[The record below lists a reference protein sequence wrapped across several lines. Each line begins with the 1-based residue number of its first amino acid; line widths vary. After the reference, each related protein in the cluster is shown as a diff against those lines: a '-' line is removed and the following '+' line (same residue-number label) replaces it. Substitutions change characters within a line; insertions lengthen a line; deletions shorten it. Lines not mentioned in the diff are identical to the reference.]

1 MVLPAG
7 KKYLVFDF
15 GASNGRAIVAN
26 YDGER
31 AIMEVVHRFEHGPV
45 WIRGTLYWDI
55 LYLFSQLLA
64 GLQLSWQKYPAI
76 RSMAVDTWG
85 CDFGFIDQQGKLVAN
100 PVTYRDP
107 NRHNRSHLLY
117 QRLPREE
124 LFKLSAG
131 STTEIMG
138 IFQLFSFQYENSL
151 EIRSGDKLLMIPD
164 LLNYF
169 LTGRVAVEYTNAT
182 MTLLCDQYHQTW
194 EAKILDRLGI
204 ASSILPVLIMPGDTV
219 GTIQPEISDLIG
231 IEPITV
237 IAPAT
242 HDTASAV
249 AGIPVVAE
257 EKAWAFISLGTWAI
271 MGIQTSEPILS
282 AVVFESN
289 YGNNA
294 VPEGEN
300 MLVKYIPALWI
311 IQQCRNRW
319 FVEHGENLSWDQ
331 IVQAAVAAG
340 PAKSYID
347 VDNPLFEQPQADM
360 PGTIQANCRRTNQT
374 VPETMGEIA
383 RSFYESLVLKFR
395 YNLELLERIGG
406 RKFELLHLVGGGS
419 QNKTLCQWIA
429 DASGIL
435 VIAGPAETTSMGNLI
450 MQLKAEGEIK
460 TLREGREISLRS
472 SAVSYHEPGDRRYWD
487 EAYEKYLKLLDRAP
501 CH

>member
-1 MVLPAG
+1 MSLQLG
-7 KKYLVFDF
+7 KKYLIFDF

-31 AIMEVVHRFEHGPV
+31 ATMEVVHRFEHGPV
-45 WIRGTLYWDI
+45 YLTGTLYWDI
-55 LYLFSQLLA
+55 LHLFSQLLV
-64 GLQLSWQKYPAI
+64 GLQASCRKYPTI
-76 RSMAVDTWG
+76 RSMAIDTWG

-107 NRHNRSHLLY
+107 NRHHRSHLLY
-117 QRLPREE
+117 RLLPRRE
-124 LFKLSAG
+124 LFELSAG

-138 IFQLFSFQYENSL
+138 IFQLFSFKHENSL
-151 EIRSGDKLLMIPD
+151 EIRSGHKLLMVPD

-169 LTGRVAVEYTNAT
+169 LTGRVGVEYTNAT

-194 EAKILDRLGI
+194 EKKILDRLGI
-204 ASSILPVLIMPGDTV
+204 TFSILPELIMPGDIV
-219 GTIQPEISDLIG
+219 ETIQPEVSDLIG
-231 IEPITV
+231 VEPIV
-237 IAPAT
+237 VVAPAT

-249 AGIPVVAE
+249 AGIPVIAE
-257 EKAWAFISLGTWAI
+257 EKPWVFISLGTWAI
-271 MGIQTSEPILS
+271 VGIETPKPILS
-282 AVVFESN
+282 ETVFKSN

-294 VPEGEN
+294 IPEGKN

-319 FVEHGENLSWDQ
+319 IIDSGENLNWDD
-331 IVQAAVAAG
+331 IVQAAVTAG
-340 PAKSYID
+340 RAKAYID

-360 PGTIQANCRRTNQT
+360 PGTIQTDCRRTNQA
-374 VPETMGEIA
+374 VPETMGEVA

-406 RKFELLHLVGGGS
+406 RKFEILHIVGGGS

-450 MQLKAEGEIK
+450 MQLKAEGEIEN
-460 TLREGREISLRS
+460 LREGREISLRS
-472 SAVSYHEPGDRRYWD
+472 SAVSYHEPGDRKYWD
-487 EAYEKYLKLLDRAP
+487 EAYEKYLQLFSSE
-501 CH
+501 